1 MKRKFVSV
9 FLCVSLAMGMLA
21 GCGGGSEEEV
31 QKKDGEKPYAG
42 EKLTVLYMSGVY
54 ADAANSMVDELSL
67 IHIWIEYQTDSGNHS
82 PSPSVS
88 SD

>member
-31 QKKDGEKPYAG
+31 QKRTGTNLMPVK
-42 EKLTVLYMSGVY
+42 
-54 ADAANSMVDELSL
+54 N
-67 IHIWIEYQTDSGNHS
+67 
-82 PSPSVS
+82 
-88 SD
+88 

>member
-31 QKKDGEKPYAG
+31 QKKDGDKPYAG
-42 EKLTVLYMSGVY
+42 EKLTVLYMSGV
-54 ADAANSMVDELSL
+54 
-67 IHIWIEYQTDSGNHS
+67 
-82 PSPSVS
+82 
-88 SD
+88 